1 MLTRPMKLPI
11 RLFALII
18 LTMLPI
24 VGIEAYDEI
33 DARSLRAEEGKDQAL
48 RLVRLVAM
56 EQARVIEGAHQLLTA
71 LSEAP
76 AVRSGDAPACSA
88 FLGDLSGAYKQYASF
103 MSIDL
108 TGRSVCVGRGGT
120 PGGFFGDR
128 PYFKLALANR
138 EFVLGEYDVDPA
150 LRRKVI
156 YLAQP
161 YYGPEG
167 KIAGVVTAGLSL
179 DWLNGELAR
188 DPLPPKATVSAVDR
202 EGTIIARYPGQDR
215 FVGTKIPGQSH
226 SYMLSGGEGVQEAL
240 GFDGIAR
247 IYSYAPLPDGPPG
260 LTLSVGLDKSEVLK
274 GIETENRRD
283 ILVIAGSS
291 ILALLLAGIGARMFI
306 SRPIKTLLDT
316 AEHWRQGDLN
326 VRVPCPETRSEF
338 GRLGSAFNDMA
349 VAVANR
355 EQELERRVQERT
367 EALKQAMEA
376 RHAAEA
382 ALLESRKMETVGRL
396 TGGVAHDFNN
406 ILAAVVGNIEL
417 ACARLGPSDA
427 KLPWLN
433 AAIQSANRGA
443 ALVQQLLAFAR
454 RQNLRPQAVDLNRH
468 IGSSLDMLQRL
479 LRSDVR
485 VQAKLAPG
493 AWLVRVDPSQLEA
506 ALLNL
511 AINARDAMPHG
522 GTLRLETAN
531 ATLAGDTGGLGLNGD
546 FVAITVTDTGTGIPP
561 DVLEKVFEPFFTT
574 KAIGAGSGLG
584 LSMVQGFA
592 QQSSGA
598 VSIDSQVGRGT
609 TVTLYLPRTFEALSP
624 AQGEA
629 EDAIESVGTILLVDD
644 DPEVRSVTGQLLEMS
659 GFAVIVA
666 GNASEAM
673 ACFEQ
678 AGGGIDLLVTDLVLA
693 DGPNGIAL
701 ASAIREQRPDLP
713 VLLIT
718 GYSDALLTGL
728 RTEGM
733 DVLTKPFAHKVLMRS
748 VRRVMR
754 SVRRDAA
761 LSNGA
766 TSR

>member
-71 LSEAP
+71 LSKAP
-76 AVRSGDAPACSA
+76 SVRNGDAPACSA

-108 TGRSVCVGRGGT
+108 TGRSVCVGGGGT

-138 EFVLGEYDVDPA
+138 GFVLGEYDVDA
-150 LRRKVI
+150 AVRRKVI

-167 KIAGVVTAGLSL
+167 KIAGVVAAGLSL

-188 DPLPPKATVSAVDR
+188 NPLPPKATVSAVDR

-226 SYMLSGGEGVQEAL
+226 SYMLSGGAGVQEAL

-274 GIETENRRD
+274 GIEAENRRD

-291 ILALLLAGIGARMFI
+291 ILALLLAGVGARIFI

-316 AEHWRQGDLN
+316 AEHWRQGDLT

-349 VAVANR
+349 VAVVNR

-433 AAIQSANRGA
+433 AAMQSANRGA

-468 IGSSLDMLQRL
+468 IGNSLDMLQRL

-493 AWLVRVDPSQLEA
+493 AWLVRVDSSQLEA

-531 ATLAGDTGGLGLNGD
+531 VTLSNNSGGLGLNGD
-546 FVAITVTDTGTGIPP
+546 FVAITVADTGTGIPP

-609 TVTLYLPRTFEALSP
+609 TVTLYLPRTFEALRP
-624 AQGEA
+624 PHVEA

-659 GFAVIVA
+659 GFSVIVA

-673 ACFEQ
+673 ACFEH

-693 DGPNGIAL
+693 DGPSGIAL

-728 RTEGM
+728 RTEGL

-748 VRRVMR
+748 VRRAMR
-754 SVRRDAA
+754 SARRDAA